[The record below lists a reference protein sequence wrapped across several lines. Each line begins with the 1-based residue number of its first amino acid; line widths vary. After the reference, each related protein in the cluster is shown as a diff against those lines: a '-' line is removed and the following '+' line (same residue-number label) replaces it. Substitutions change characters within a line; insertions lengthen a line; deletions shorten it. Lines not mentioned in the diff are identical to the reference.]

1 MSSAIIQIHV
11 NSWQASSIRLS
22 ITIANSGRSSE
33 LIPDIFLSPHWTLQ
47 SLQPHT
53 SQVSHCLHTHAS
65 LSSLNTKLSL
75 SASYHVF
82 FHIIKDSAT
91 LWQIDLLYNSPSST
105 IQILFEALDIVCR
118 YIWMDMQ
125 DKAGYKKCVSWYWY
139 WLPVPACHCFHYC
152 WNY

>member
-65 LSSLNTKLSL
+65 LYKTFSL
-75 SASYHVF
+75 SILSCFLSH
-82 FHIIKDSAT
+82 HKRHSAT